1 MVIAIIAILAAMLL
15 PALSKAREKAR
26 AISCT
31 GNLRQL
37 GLACRMY
44 TDDNEGGLAMVASS
58 ALKPGTNTGFIDG
71 SWRELV
77 YTYVGDHGPFN
88 CGSATS
94 NKYVFGKETSATFST
109 IGHYGMNPTGI
120 EGKDKAVADTSY
132 TNPSSFALLMDCGDT
147 HATGIYLGEASGNK
161 ITVSGTTRSI
171 ASTIWAGTETSTASA
186 SPVHT
191 RHSDSVNVT
200 YGDGHAG
207 SVKLKN
213 IPKTQE
219 NSAFWDPTGSGTNP

>member
-37 GLACRMY
+37 GLATRMY
-44 TDDNEGGLAMVASS
+44 TDDNEGGLQIKGDKI
-58 ALKPGTNTGFIDG
+58 LKPGTTNTYEGG
-71 SWRELV
+71 SWRELI
-77 YTYVGDHGPFN
+77 YQYAGDGKMFD

-94 NKYVFGKETSATFST
+94 NKYGNAYSAT
-109 IGHYGMNPTGI
+109 GHYGMNPLKIDTKGAI
-120 EGKDKAVADTSY
+120 ADTSF
-132 TNPSSFALLMDCGDT
+132 TNPSSLAIYMDCGDT
-147 HATGIYLGEASGNK
+147 GSNGIFLGLAEGGAG
-161 ITVSGTTRSI
+161 TTVVSG
-171 ASTIWAGTETSTASA
+171 IWAGSESSTTSS
-186 SPVHT
+186 SKIHT

-213 IPKTQE
+213 IPISQA
-219 NSAFWDPTGSGTNP
+219 NSAFWDPTGDGSKN